1 MIADSTLSEYAILA
15 AFFTAYLGC
24 GAGALWLG
32 RQRRAGDDRATRH
45 GNSGEQRVAR
55 TLERAGYTM
64 LTDLT
69 VQQGRGTHQI
79 DHVVCGQDRLFVLE
93 TKTWRGRIEG
103 RAGDREWTLRRPR
116 SREAIRAYN
125 PLHQNQT
132 HAQVIGGICH
142 VPVTPL
148 VVSAGFLQVPP
159 ELADRVMPLASLPAF
174 LGPPGPPTGRI
185 ARAFEELARR
195 KAAWGQAALSAQHRR
210 WMAHGRRFDPV
221 RALWVGSVVSLA
233 CALLTAQRLLS
244 G

>member
-1 MIADSTLSEYAILA
+1 MPDYVILA
-15 AFFTAYLGC
+15 AFLAAYFGC

-32 RQRRAGDDRATRH
+32 KQRREGDSRAARH

-55 TLERAGYTM
+55 TLARAGYAV

-69 VQQGRGTHQI
+69 VQFGRGTHQI
-79 DHVVCGQDRLFVLE
+79 DHVVCGRDRLFVLE

-116 SREAIRAYN
+116 SRAAITAYN
-125 PLHQNQT
+125 PLLQNLT
-132 HAQVIGGICH
+132 HAEVLGALYR

-148 VVSAGFLQVPP
+148 VVSAGYLQVSP
-159 ELADRVMPLASLPAF
+159 ELAGRVIPLASLPAF
-174 LGPPGPPTGRI
+174 LGPPGSPSGRI
-185 ARAFEELARR
+185 ARAFEDLSRR
-195 KAAWGQAALSAQHRR
+195 KVAWGQMALSARHGH
-210 WMAHGRRFDPV
+210 WMAHRRRFDPV

-233 CALLTAQRLLS
+233 CALVTAQRLLF